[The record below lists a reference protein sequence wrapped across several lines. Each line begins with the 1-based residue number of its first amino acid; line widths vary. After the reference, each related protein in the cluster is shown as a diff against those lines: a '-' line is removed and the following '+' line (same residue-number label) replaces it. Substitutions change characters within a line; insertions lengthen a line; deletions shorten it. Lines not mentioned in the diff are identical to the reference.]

1 MPGPAT
7 LDTPRV
13 FPPKMFYLIVWLA
26 TLALSMYGMLA
37 TPEEN
42 IAGYIWLIISAVAAW
57 QVWTTRWVQIDSEGI
72 RVRNILHRGR
82 ALQWSQVSRFHEEE
96 VRLNKG
102 TYVLI
107 RLSNEGSG
115 EPPLRPTKITI
126 TSDQIGFDTLREL
139 IKEGMRRV
147 SGQQSDFQGES
158 SPAPSP

>member
-1 MPGPAT
+1 MPGLAT

-26 TLALSMYGMLA
+26 TLGLSMYGMVA
-37 TPEEN
+37 TPGDN
-42 IAGYIWLIISAVAAW
+42 IAVYIWLIIAAVAAW
-57 QVWTTRWVQIDSEGI
+57 QVWTTRWVQIDSDGV

-82 ALQWSQVSRFHEEE
+82 QLDWRQISRFHEEE

-107 RLSNEGSG
+107 RLSNEGAN
-115 EPPLRPTKITI
+115 ETPLRPTRITI

-139 IKEGMRRV
+139 IKEGMKT
-147 SGQQSDFQGES
+147 
-158 SPAPSP
+158 AAAC